1 MIPRRPLLLITALV
15 LALHALVLGGAL
27 PHGSALAAEA
37 PLAFATRTI
46 AAPPPAPSSRKAEAE
61 SPPPAQ
67 PAAARRA
74 HSGTRAPGL

>member
-27 PHGSALAAEA
+27 PHGSAPAAEA

-46 AAPPPAPSSRKAEAE
+46 AAPPPAPSPRKAEAE
-61 SPPPAQ
+61 SPPKELLLF
-67 PAAARRA
+67 
-74 HSGTRAPGL
+74 G